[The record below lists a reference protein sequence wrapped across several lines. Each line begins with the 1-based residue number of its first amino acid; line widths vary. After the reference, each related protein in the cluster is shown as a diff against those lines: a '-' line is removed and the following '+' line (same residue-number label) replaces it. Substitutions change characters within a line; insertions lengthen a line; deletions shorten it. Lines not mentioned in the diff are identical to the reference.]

1 MPLALPDLK
10 SRSVLVIAMSPK
22 SLAELTASYE
32 KSLTVADTTT
42 IEEDI
47 TMFDTDAR
55 KNIDT
60 TFSLVSSVIVHKPNI
75 NYIYFSQH
83 QTKISSVP
91 VDLQLSWYPENWSE
105 VSVCDLLI
113 MDD

>member
-32 KSLTVADTTT
+32 KPLTVANTTT
-42 IEEDI
+42 IEEGI

-55 KNIDT
+55 KKLDT
-60 TFSLVSSVIVHKPNI
+60 TFSLVPSVIVRKPDI
-75 NYIYFSQH
+75 NYNYFSQH

-91 VDLQLSWYPENWSE
+91 VDLQLSWHPES
-105 VSVCDLLI
+105 
-113 MDD
+113 